1 MKLIVRQIN
10 ISMTLTES
18 VTPPV
23 QQLFMPTQLQ
33 VNAQIPVQMEHI
45 PILQQK
51 LASFAIIHVIL
62 AQAPL
67 IQIVFYVILMQ
78 IK

>member
-18 VTPPV
+18 VIPPV
-23 QQLFMPTQLQ
+23 QQLFMRIQLQ

-45 PILQQK
+45 PIRQQK
-51 LASFAIIHVIL
+51 LASFVIIHATL
-62 AQAPL
+62 A
-67 IQIVFYVILMQ
+67 
-78 IK
+78 